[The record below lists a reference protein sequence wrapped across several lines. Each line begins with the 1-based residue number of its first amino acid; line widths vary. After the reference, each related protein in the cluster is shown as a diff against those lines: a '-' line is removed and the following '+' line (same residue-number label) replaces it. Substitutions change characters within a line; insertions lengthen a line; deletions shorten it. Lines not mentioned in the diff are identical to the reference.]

1 MILSPVLN
9 ILGLL
14 TTILAAAMLIPMCF
28 DLYFGSPDWQVFALS
43 SLLTAFVG
51 VSVWLATSQRD
62 GFDLGLRQAFLLTNG
77 SWISIGIFGALPF
90 MFSELDLSLTDAM
103 FESVSGITTTGSTVL
118 QQIEMASPG
127 ILIWRALLQWL
138 GGVGIIV
145 MAMAVLPMLSVGGM
159 QLFRTE
165 SFDTADKVVPRA
177 AQLAGGIGLVY
188 AGLTASW
195 AIMLSFAGMSN
206 FDAIAHAMTT
216 IATGGYS
223 TRTASIA
230 AFDSVAIEWIVIAG
244 MIVGSLPF
252 AHYLAIVRGGWK
264 PLLQDPQ
271 VRWFLALLAS
281 VVVVLIWYLSS
292 DGMPVSVAIRQASF
306 NAVSIMTGTGLWK
319 RQFLGLGRLCLD
331 AASDRHVHRRM
342 WRVDDMR
349 HQGVPAAGSGDDGAG
364 PDRPPA
370 APACGD
376 PCLLQPPAGGQRG
389 HGFGDGV
396 LLPLHPVF
404 CRSGNPAG
412 RPRAR
417 LHHRAVRRRDVDQ
430 QCRARA
436 WQPDRRRG
444 QFRHASGSGEMD
456 HGLRDAAGAA
466 RAFHR
471 AGDAQSRLLAP
482 LGRHA
487 PDHGRMTLSS
497 LSSSRR
503 A

>member
-90 MFSELDLSLTDAM
+90 MFSELDLSLTDAI

-206 FDAIAHAMTT
+206 LDAIA
-216 IATGGYS
+216 
-223 TRTASIA
+223 
-230 AFDSVAIEWIVIAG
+230 
-244 MIVGSLPF
+244 
-252 AHYLAIVRGGWK
+252 
-264 PLLQDPQ
+264 
-271 VRWFLALLAS
+271 
-281 VVVVLIWYLSS
+281 
-292 DGMPVSVAIRQASF
+292 
-306 NAVSIMTGTGLWK
+306 
-319 RQFLGLGRLCLD
+319 
-331 AASDRHVHRRM
+331 RHDDDCHRRLFNPH
-342 WRVDDMR
+342 RLDR
-349 HQGVPAAGSGDDGAG
+349 GV
-364 PDRPPA
+364 
-370 APACGD
+370 
-376 PCLLQPPAGGQRG
+376 
-389 HGFGDGV
+389 
-396 LLPLHPVF
+396 
-404 CRSGNPAG
+404 
-412 RPRAR
+412 
-417 LHHRAVRRRDVDQ
+417 
-430 QCRARA
+430 
-436 WQPDRRRG
+436 
-444 QFRHASGSGEMD
+444 
-456 HGLRDAAGAA
+456 
-466 RAFHR
+466 
-471 AGDAQSRLLAP
+471 
-482 LGRHA
+482 
-487 PDHGRMTLSS
+487 
-497 LSSSRR
+497 
-503 A
+503 

>member
-223 TRTASIA
+223 TKTASIG
-230 AFDSVAIEWIVIAG
+230 AFDSQAI
-244 MIVGSLPF
+244 
-252 AHYLAIVRGGWK
+252 
-264 PLLQDPQ
+264 
-271 VRWFLALLAS
+271 
-281 VVVVLIWYLSS
+281 
-292 DGMPVSVAIRQASF
+292 
-306 NAVSIMTGTGLWK
+306 
-319 RQFLGLGRLCLD
+319 
-331 AASDRHVHRRM
+331 
-342 WRVDDMR
+342 
-349 HQGVPAAGSGDDGAG
+349 
-364 PDRPPA
+364 
-370 APACGD
+370 
-376 PCLLQPPAGGQRG
+376 
-389 HGFGDGV
+389 
-396 LLPLHPVF
+396 
-404 CRSGNPAG
+404 
-412 RPRAR
+412 
-417 LHHRAVRRRDVDQ
+417 
-430 QCRARA
+430 
-436 WQPDRRRG
+436 
-444 QFRHASGSGEMD
+444 
-456 HGLRDAAGAA
+456 
-466 RAFHR
+466 
-471 AGDAQSRLLAP
+471 
-482 LGRHA
+482 
-487 PDHGRMTLSS
+487 
-497 LSSSRR
+497 
-503 A
+503 